1 MCRRVYEAALLAV
14 GEHGSPKSMTRL
26 VTVTVGVVMVVSLLS
41 SLTVRLSS
49 LSGEQACPP
58 ALSPPC
64 GGEWGVGVR
73 VLGVICE

>member
-1 MCRRVYEAALLAV
+1 VYAAALLAD
-14 GEHGSPKSMTRL
+14 GERGSPKSMTRL
-26 VTVTVGVVMVVSLLS
+26 VAMTVGFVVVVSLLS

-49 LSGEQACPP
+49 LLGEQACPP